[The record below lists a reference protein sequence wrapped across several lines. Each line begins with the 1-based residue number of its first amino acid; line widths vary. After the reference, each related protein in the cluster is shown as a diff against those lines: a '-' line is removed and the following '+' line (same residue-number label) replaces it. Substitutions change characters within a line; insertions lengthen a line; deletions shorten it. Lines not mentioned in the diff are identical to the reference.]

1 MAHALLLEQHV
12 IDREDGAAGIAKEN
26 VDAMI
31 LQGFDHHFSAGH
43 LFRHRLGFPFL
54 SLSRVLLGLGVAWA
68 TKNLGNK
75 KGPQGAFGQAPV
87 AGNRAM
93 PGPALAR
100 KIRGG
105 E

>member
-1 MAHALLLEQHV
+1 
-12 IDREDGAAGIAKEN
+12 
-26 VDAMI
+26 MI

-54 SLSRVLLGLGVAWA
+54 SLSRVLLGLGVVWA
-68 TKNLGNK
+68 KNPGNK

-87 AGNRAM
+87 ADNRAM

-100 KIRGG
+100 KIRAGG
-105 E
+105 GSLLRPWIL